1 MEEGSLRAEA
11 NVSIRP
17 AGAKEFGVKT
27 EVKNVASFSGV
38 QKAIEFEIA
47 RQRQLLDEGGTI
59 LQETRGWDADRG
71 ITVSQRSKE
80 SAHDYRYFPE
90 PDLVPLAVDEAWEAK
105 IRETLP
111 ELPRARWTRLQEEYG
126 LSAYDADVLTA
137 SRGMADYF
145 EITVKAGA
153 AAKPAANWIMGDL
166 QALLVK
172 TGVAIET
179 CKVSSGELAAM
190 IRLIDDGTISGKIAK
205 DVLLEMF
212 ETGKSAKSIVEAR
225 GLVQISD
232 ENELTKVVASVVAAN
247 PGPVDDF
254 RNGKEKALGFLVGQV
269 MKATKGKANPKL
281 VNDILMKALE
291 R

>member
-1 MEEGSLRAEA
+1 
-11 NVSIRP
+11 
-17 AGAKEFGVKT
+17 
-27 EVKNVASFSGV
+27 
-38 QKAIEFEIA
+38 
-47 RQRQLLDEGGTI
+47 
-59 LQETRGWDADRG
+59 
-71 ITVSQRSKE
+71 
-80 SAHDYRYFPE
+80 
-90 PDLVPLAVDEAWEAK
+90 
-105 IRETLP
+105 
-111 ELPRARWTRLQEEYG
+111 
-126 LSAYDADVLTA
+126 
-137 SRGMADYF
+137 
-145 EITVKAGA
+145 
-153 AAKPAANWIMGDL
+153 
-166 QALLVK
+166 
-172 TGVAIET
+172 
-179 CKVSSGELAAM
+179 M